1 MLTGKS
7 ETASGMQ
14 SIQNDSCI
22 CYTDKQDK
30 NCLECLINKPKKDS
44 IIQIQALQIIN
55 FKDVVRNDNEQ
66 KSLLINQ
73 AEDLK
78 KSLNI
83 ANKKVDFWRKLS
95 KYGLPVG
102 IIGGA
107 FLGYS
112 LAK

>member
-1 MLTGKS
+1 MLIGKS
-7 ETASGMQ
+7 GTASGMQ
-14 SIQNDSCI
+14 LTLNDSCI

-30 NCLECLINKPKKDS
+30 NCLECLINRPKKDS

-55 FKDVVRNDNEQ
+55 FKDVVRNDIEQ
-66 KSLLINQ
+66 KALLMTQ
-73 AEDLK
+73 AEELK

-83 ANKKVDFWRKLS
+83 ANQKVDFWRKLS

-107 FLGYS
+107 FVGYS